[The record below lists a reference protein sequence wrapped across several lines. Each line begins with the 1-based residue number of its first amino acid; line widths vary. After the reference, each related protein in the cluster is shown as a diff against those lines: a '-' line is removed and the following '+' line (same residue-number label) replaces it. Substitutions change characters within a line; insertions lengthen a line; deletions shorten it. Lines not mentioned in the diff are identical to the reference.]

1 MTEKKV
7 QDKRVHA
14 LAGAV
19 KPHISVGEKKFLF
32 TDDAAQSLV
41 DAFNE
46 ENGDKKPQLSL
57 DILKTVDDFY
67 TDVEPAFIHA
77 AGPIGIDAFK
87 ADADIESIQ
96 GSIKLGHTDFTLN
109 QQRAYSVRNPQYDAE
124 KNPDV
129 AQRIEKSGRMSI
141 KRDVP
146 GNKAAYNRA
155 VNLICEMAGDAL

>member
-1 MTEKKV
+1 MTDKKV
-7 QDKRVHA
+7 LDQRVHA
-14 LAGAV
+14 LAGAI
-19 KPHISVGEKKFLF
+19 KPHISVSEKNFVF

-67 TDVEPAFIHA
+67 TDVEPAFVHA

-87 ADADIESIQ
+87 ANADIESLS
-96 GSIKLGHTDFTLN
+96 GKLKLGHTDFTVN
-109 QQRAYSVRNPQYDAE
+109 QQRAYSTRNPQYDAE

-129 AQRIEKSGRMSI
+129 AQRIEKAGRMSI